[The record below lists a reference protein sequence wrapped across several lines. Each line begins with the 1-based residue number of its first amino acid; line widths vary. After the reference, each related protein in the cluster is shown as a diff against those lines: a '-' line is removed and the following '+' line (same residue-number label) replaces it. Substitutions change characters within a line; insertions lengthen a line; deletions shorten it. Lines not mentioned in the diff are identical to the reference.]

1 MQLLKQNES
10 MRFLSAQRTKYSSA
24 SMFKTAIKATALS
37 MSLLSISV
45 LSIFSTAHAQTNTS
59 ANNENAQQLPSL
71 SLDLSNVTVSGLS
84 SGGYMATQFQLA
96 HSDWVKGVGVIAGG
110 PYYCAKG
117 DITTA
122 LAQCVNKIEGSVDL
136 EAINAQIARYESEG
150 KIAPISN
157 MKDAKVWLFHGTQ
170 DTRVV
175 TQVSDLLH
183 KQYQSWTDTNNIAYI
198 NDKPMAHVF
207 PTLSN
212 GINCMES
219 ESPFIGNCDYDA
231 AGAML
236 NHLIDGLSTPDD
248 AISGQIYSLDQHAI
262 AGDNAKT
269 LASEGF
275 VYVPESCEQGTEC
288 RAHISFHGC
297 NQYADAVGDAYT
309 TQTGINE
316 WADDNNIVVL
326 YPQTKKSL
334 FMPLN
339 PQGCW
344 DWWGYASSDYANRDG
359 DQIKAV
365 KQLLTSLN
373 NRQSA
378 TTSDAAL
385 SKNTEMNHS
394 IEAKNND

>member
-1 MQLLKQNES
+1 MMKS
-10 MRFLSAQRTKYSSA
+10 TPFLRH
-24 SMFKTAIKATALS
+24 ALC
-37 MSLLSISV
+37 LSV
-45 LSIFSTAHAQTNTS
+45 LSALAVSVPVFGNESSAQD
-59 ANNENAQQLPSL
+59 ALPSL
-71 SLDLSNVTVSGLS
+71 TIDLKNVTVSGLS

-110 PYYCAKG
+110 PYFCAQG

-122 LAQCVNKIEGSVDL
+122 LAQCVNKVEGEINL
-136 EAINAQIARYESEG
+136 EALNEKAKQYETEG
-150 KIAPISN
+150 KIASLSN

-170 DTRVV
+170 DTRVIAP
-175 TQVSDLLH
+175 VSDLLFE
-183 KQYQSWTDTNNIAYI
+183 QYKLWTDTQNITYI
-198 NDKPMAHVF
+198 NDKPMAHLF
-207 PTLSN
+207 PTQNN
-212 GINCMES
+212 GVNCMKS

-236 NHLIDGLSTPDD
+236 SHLIENVSTPDESL
-248 AISGQIYSLDQHAI
+248 SGQIHSIDQQKI
-262 AGDNAKT
+262 AGSDAKT

-275 VYVPESCEQGTEC
+275 VYVPESCAQGEPC

-309 TQTGINE
+309 TQTGLNK
-316 WADDNNIVVL
+316 WADDNHIVVL

-359 DQIKAV
+359 AQINAV
-365 KQLLTSLN
+365 KQLLFSLN
-373 NRQSA
+373 NAPSLNK
-378 TTSDAAL
+378 S
-385 SKNTEMNHS
+385 NGN
-394 IEAKNND
+394 NND

>member
-1 MQLLKQNES
+1 MMKPKP
-10 MRFLSAQRTKYSSA
+10 FLRRA
-24 SMFKTAIKATALS
+24 MWF
-37 MSLLSISV
+37 SLLSVSA
-45 LSIFSTAHAQTNTS
+45 LSFSSPSFSADASAQGDV
-59 ANNENAQQLPSL
+59 PSL
-71 SLDLSNVTVSGLS
+71 TLDLENVTVSGLS

-110 PYYCAKG
+110 PYFCAKG

-122 LAQCVNKIEGSVDL
+122 LAQCVNKVEGEIDL
-136 EAINAQIARYESEG
+136 EALNKKAAQYEAEG
-150 KIAPISN
+150 KIASLSN

-170 DTRVV
+170 DTRVFAK
-175 TQVSDLLH
+175 VSDLLFE
-183 KQYQSWTDTNNIAYI
+183 QYKLWTDTPNITYI
-198 NDKPMAHVF
+198 NDKPMAHLF
-207 PTLSN
+207 PTENN
-212 GINCMES
+212 GVNCMKS

-236 NHLIDGLSTPDD
+236 SHLFEELSTPDEEL
-248 AISGQIYSLDQHAI
+248 SGKLHSVDQQNA
-262 AGDNAKT
+262 AGSDAKT

-275 VYVPESCEQGTEC
+275 VYVPASCAQGEPC

-309 TQTGINE
+309 TETGLNE

-344 DWWGYASSDYANRDG
+344 DWWGYASSDYANSDG
-359 DQIKAV
+359 AQIRAV
-365 KQLLTSLN
+365 KKLLFSLN
-373 NRQSA
+373 SAPSSNR
-378 TTSDAAL
+378 AAG
-385 SKNTEMNHS
+385 STNE
-394 IEAKNND
+394 

>member
-1 MQLLKQNES
+1 MKKLN
-10 MRFLSAQRTKYSSA
+10 YSLRR
-24 SMFKTAIKATALS
+24 ALS
-37 MSLLSISV
+37 VSLLSAGSLT
-45 LSIFSTAHAQTNTS
+45 LSTLAGAQDNLL
-59 ANNENAQQLPSL
+59 NL
-71 SLDLSNVTVSGLS
+71 SLDLKHVTVSGLS

-110 PYYCAKG
+110 PYYCAQG

-122 LAQCVNKIEGSVDL
+122 LAQCVNKVEGEISL
-136 EAINAQIARYESEG
+136 NALNKKAKQYEAEG
-150 KIAPISN
+150 KIASLNN

-170 DTRVV
+170 DTRVIA
-175 TQVSDLLH
+175 QVSDLLFEQY
-183 KQYQSWTDTNNIAYI
+183 KQWTDTQNITYI
-198 NDKPMAHVF
+198 NDKPMAHLF
-207 PTLSN
+207 PTKDK
-212 GINCMES
+212 GVNCMKS

-236 NHLIDGLSTPDD
+236 SHLVEGVSAPDETLSG
-248 AISGQIYSLDQHAI
+248 ALHSINQQEI
-262 AGDNAKT
+262 ARSDAKT

-275 VYVPESCEQGTEC
+275 VYVPESCAKGEIC

-309 TQTGINE
+309 MQTGLNA

-359 DQIKAV
+359 AQVRAV
-365 KQLLTSLN
+365 KAMLFSLN
-373 NRQSA
+373 
-378 TTSDAAL
+378 SDTPTVETPGGT
-385 SKNTEMNHS
+385 NE
-394 IEAKNND
+394 

>member
-1 MQLLKQNES
+1 MKPNTYSRKSLCFS
-10 MRFLSAQRTKYSSA
+10 FIVASTLSFSA
-24 SMFKTAIKATALS
+24 V
-37 MSLLSISV
+37 SV
-45 LSIFSTAHAQTNTS
+45 EKNDIPELA
-59 ANNENAQQLPSL
+59 
-71 SLDLSNVTVSGLS
+71 LDLENVTVSGLS
-84 SGGYMATQFQLA
+84 SGGYMATQFQLS

-110 PYYCAKG
+110 PYFCAQG

-122 LAQCVNKIEGSVDL
+122 LAQCVNKVEGDINL
-136 EAINAQIARYESEG
+136 ETLNDKAKQYASEG
-150 KIAPISN
+150 KIASLDN

-175 TQVSDLLH
+175 ANVSDSLFE
-183 KQYQSWTDTNNIAYI
+183 QYQMWTDTQNIAYI
-198 NDKPMAHVF
+198 NDKPMAHLF
-207 PTLSN
+207 PTRDK
-212 GINCMES
+212 GVNCMKS

-236 NHLIDGLSTPDD
+236 SHLIEGVATPD
-248 AISGQIYSLDQHAI
+248 ASLTGKIHSFDQQKI
-262 AGDNAKT
+262 AGSDAKT

-275 VYVPESCEQGTEC
+275 VYVPKSCEQGETC

-309 TQTGINE
+309 TQTGLNE

-344 DWWGYASSDYANRDG
+344 DWWGYASSDYANKDG
-359 DQIKAV
+359 AQITAV
-365 KQLLTSLN
+365 KKILFSLN
-373 NRQSA
+373 TR
-378 TTSDAAL
+378 L
-385 SKNTEMNHS
+385 PSKAKQG
-394 IEAKNND
+394 EADE

>member
-1 MQLLKQNES
+1 MLVLKKVNS
-10 MRFLSAQRTKYSSA
+10 MRSLRTQRTIGLNTA
-24 SMFKTAIKATALS
+24 MLKTAVKTTALS
-37 MSLLSISV
+37 MSLLSVSV
-45 LSIFSTAHAQTNTS
+45 LSNFNTAHAQTNTR
-59 ANNENAQQLPSL
+59 ANSENAQPLPSL

-96 HSDWVKGVGVIAGG
+96 HSDWVKGIGVFAGG

-136 EAINAQIARYESEG
+136 EAINKQIALYESEG
-150 KIAPISN
+150 KIAAISN
-157 MKDAKVWLFHGTQ
+157 MKDAKVWLFHGNQ
-170 DTRVV
+170 DTRVIA
-175 TQVSDLLH
+175 QVSDLLH
-183 KQYQSWTDTNNIAYI
+183 QQYQSWTDTNNIAYV

-207 PTLSN
+207 PTQSN
-212 GINCMES
+212 GINCMKS

-236 NHLIDGLSTPDD
+236 NHLIDDLSVPDD
-248 AISGQIYSLDQHAI
+248 AISGQVYSLDQHAI

-275 VYVPESCEQGTEC
+275 VYVPESCAQGTEC

-344 DWWGYASSDYANRDG
+344 DWWGYASSDYANREG

-373 NRQSA
+373 NQHLA
-378 TTSDAAL
+378 ATSDVAPD
-385 SKNTEMNHS
+385 KNTEMNNS
-394 IEAKNND
+394 AEETNND

>member
-1 MQLLKQNES
+1 MMKSKPFLRHAMCLS
-10 MRFLSAQRTKYSSA
+10 MLSAG
-24 SMFKTAIKATALS
+24 ALS
-37 MSLLSISV
+37 LSAPA
-45 LSIFSTAHAQTNTS
+45 FSAESSTQKAVPPLT
-59 ANNENAQQLPSL
+59 
-71 SLDLSNVTVSGLS
+71 LDLEKVTVSGLS

-110 PYYCAKG
+110 PYFCAQG

-122 LAQCVNKIEGSVDL
+122 LAQCVNKVEGEIDL
-136 EAINAQIARYESEG
+136 EALNKKAAQYEAEG
-150 KIAPISN
+150 KIASLSN
-157 MKDAKVWLFHGTQ
+157 MKDTKVWLFHGTQ
-170 DTRVV
+170 DTRVIS
-175 TQVSDLLH
+175 QVSDLLFE
-183 KQYQSWTDTNNIAYI
+183 QYKLWTDTQSISYI
-198 NDKPMAHVF
+198 NDKPMAHLF
-207 PTLSN
+207 PTENN
-212 GINCMES
+212 GVNCMKS

-236 NHLIDGLSTPDD
+236 SHLVEELSVPDEKL
-248 AISGQIYSLDQHAI
+248 SGQIHSIDQQKI
-262 AGDNAKT
+262 AGSDAKT

-275 VYVPESCEQGTEC
+275 VYVPESCAQGEHC

-309 TQTGINE
+309 TQTGLNE

-359 DQIKAV
+359 AQIRAV
-365 KQLLTSLN
+365 KKLLFSLN
-373 NRQSA
+373 SA
-378 TTSDAAL
+378 PSSNKVAGST
-385 SKNTEMNHS
+385 NE
-394 IEAKNND
+394 

>member
-1 MQLLKQNES
+1 MMKKHFYLRRALC
-10 MRFLSAQRTKYSSA
+10 LSFFSA
-24 SMFKTAIKATALS
+24 SALAFS
-37 MSLLSISV
+37 AASV
-45 LSIFSTAHAQTNTS
+45 
-59 ANNENAQQLPSL
+59 ANNDIPKLA
-71 SLDLSNVTVSGLS
+71 LDLENVTVSGLS

-110 PYYCAKG
+110 PYFCAQG

-122 LAQCVNKIEGSVDL
+122 LAQCVNKVEGEIDIKAL
-136 EAINAQIARYESEG
+136 NEKAKQYESEG
-150 KIAPISN
+150 KIAPLNN

-175 TQVSDLLH
+175 AKVSALLFE
-183 KQYQSWTDTNNIAYI
+183 QYKLWTDTQNITYI

-207 PTLSN
+207 PTKEE
-212 GINCMES
+212 GVDCMKS

-231 AGAML
+231 AGAL
-236 NHLIDGLSTPDD
+236 LSHLIADVSPPDESLSGK
-248 AISGQIYSLDQHAI
+248 IHSIDQQKI
-262 AGDNAKT
+262 AGSNAKT
-269 LASEGF
+269 LANEGF
-275 VYVPESCEQGTEC
+275 VYVPESCAQGEPC

-309 TQTGINE
+309 TQTGLNE

-359 DQIKAV
+359 AQITAV
-365 KQLLTSLN
+365 KELLFSLN
-373 NRQSA
+373 TR
-378 TTSDAAL
+378 L
-385 SKNTEMNHS
+385 PSKVNKG
-394 IEAKNND
+394 EADE

>member
-1 MQLLKQNES
+1 MKPS
-10 MRFLSAQRTKYSSA
+10 PFLRH
-24 SMFKTAIKATALS
+24 ALCL
-37 MSLLSISV
+37 SLLSASALVFTAPIVSAA
-45 LSIFSTAHAQTNTS
+45 STAQDDI
-59 ANNENAQQLPSL
+59 PSL
-71 SLDLSNVTVSGLS
+71 TLDLENVTVSGLS

-110 PYYCAKG
+110 PYFCAHG

-122 LAQCVNKIEGSVDL
+122 LAQCVNKVEGEINL
-136 EAINAQIARYESEG
+136 EALNEKAEQYEAEG
-150 KIAPISN
+150 KIASLSN
-157 MKDAKVWLFHGTQ
+157 MKGTKVWLFHGTQ
-170 DTRVV
+170 DNRVIAK
-175 TQVSDLLH
+175 VSDLLFE
-183 KQYQSWTDTNNIAYI
+183 QYKLWTDTQNITYV
-198 NDKPMAHVF
+198 NDRPMAHLF
-207 PTLSN
+207 PTENN
-212 GINCMES
+212 GVDCMKS

-236 NHLIDGLSTPDD
+236 SHIVEGVSAPDETLSGHLYFID
-248 AISGQIYSLDQHAI
+248 QQKV
-262 AGDNAKT
+262 AGNDAKT

-275 VYVPESCEQGTEC
+275 VYVPASCAQGEPC

-309 TQTGINE
+309 TQTGLNE

-359 DQIKAV
+359 AQIKAV
-365 KQLLTSLN
+365 KKLLFSLN
-373 NRQSA
+373 SA
-378 TTSDAAL
+378 TS
-385 SKNTEMNHS
+385 S
-394 IEAKNND
+394 IKAEGSTNE